1 MGKSQINNESLTVQ
15 SSYMAELVRLANG
28 GIDLL
33 FHATPKNFKEVQSFT
48 YRGCRY
54 KISVDKNGG
63 VYDVLHVVR
72 ETKDECVYA
81 RDVQMFNLVKGNPF
95 EIAVDRMADEI
106 DYILDHEA

>member
-1 MGKSQINNESLTVQ
+1 MGISQINNESLTVQ

-33 FHATPKNFKEVQSFT
+33 FHATPKNFKEMRSFT
-48 YRGCRY
+48 YRGYRY
-54 KISVDKNGG
+54 RISVDKNGG
-63 VYDVLHVVR
+63 VYDVVSV
-72 ETKDECVYA
+72 TKDQRTYA
-81 RDVQMFNLVKGNPF
+81 RDVQMFNLVKGNPL